1 MDNNNDDDD
10 DNDFYK
16 FNNLVEYLFKLKNLK
31 RTGWISKA
39 KILRAESVA
48 DHSYSLTA
56 LSMVFSDLLGLDTE
70 KVMKMC
76 IIHDLAESIIGDYMP
91 EELSIVEKKKKED
104 DAMEIVISSFPD
116 KISLLYSKMWKEFSS
131 NQTKEARLVKQLD
144 KVEMFLQ
151 ANHYLKNG
159 YSYEFL
165 SPFLHV
171 LDNIDSSSSRAR
183 EEGGGREIE
192 EKDDDHHYNINSCGT
207 STSSFQSTLENILK
221 HLR

>member
-1 MDNNNDDDD
+1 MDDV
-10 DNDFYK
+10 YK
-16 FNNLVEYLFKLKNLK
+16 FNNLIGYLLQLKNLK

-39 KILRAESVA
+39 KILKAESVA
-48 DHSYSLTA
+48 DHSFSLTA

-91 EELSIVEKKKKED
+91 DELSIVEKKKKED

-151 ANHYLKNG
+151 ANQYLKNG

-171 LDNIDSSSSRAR
+171 LDNI
-183 EEGGGREIE
+183 GRGEIK
-192 EKDDDHHYNINSCGT
+192 EKDDHSN
-207 STSSFQSTLENILK
+207 FQSNLENILK

>member
-1 MDNNNDDDD
+1 MDN
-10 DNDFYK
+10 YK
-16 FNNLVEYLFKLKNLK
+16 FNNLIEHILKLKNIK
-31 RTGWISKA
+31 RTGWLSKA

-56 LSMVFSDLLGLDTE
+56 LSMVFSDFLGLDTE
-70 KVMKMC
+70 KVIKMC

-91 EELSIVEKKKKED
+91 DEISIGEKQIKED
-104 DAMEIVISSFPD
+104 DAMKIVISSFPD
-116 KISLLYSKMWKEFSS
+116 KIAVLYSNIWKEYCL

-151 ANHYLKNG
+151 ANQYLKNG

-171 LDNIDSSSSRAR
+171 LDNIGVGVK
-183 EEGGGREIE
+183 EEE
-192 EKDDDHHYNINSCGT
+192 EEEEDNSNIQYTIANM
-207 STSSFQSTLENILK
+207 LK

>member
-1 MDNNNDDDD
+1 MINMDNYKL
-10 DNDFYK
+10 DN
-16 FNNLVEYLFKLKNLK
+16 LIEYILKLKNIK
-31 RTGWISKA
+31 RAGWISKA

-48 DHSYSLTA
+48 DHSYALTA
-56 LSMVFSDLLGLDTE
+56 LSMVFSDFLGLDTE
-70 KVMKMC
+70 KIIKMC

-91 EELSIVEKKKKED
+91 DEISIGEKQIKED
-104 DAMEIVISSFPD
+104 DAMKIVISSFPD
-116 KISLLYSKMWKEFSS
+116 KIAGLYSNIWKEYCL

-151 ANHYLKNG
+151 ANQYLKNG

-171 LDNIDSSSSRAR
+171 LDSIGAGVEK
-183 EEGGGREIE
+183 EE
-192 EKDDDHHYNINSCGT
+192 DNSN
-207 STSSFQSTLENILK
+207 FQSAIANMLK

>member
-1 MDNNNDDDD
+1 MDDV
-10 DNDFYK
+10 YK
-16 FNNLVEYLFKLKNLK
+16 FNNLIGYLLQLKNLK

-39 KILRAESVA
+39 KILKAESVA
-48 DHSYSLTA
+48 DHSFSLTA

-91 EELSIVEKKKKED
+91 DELSIVEKKKKED

-151 ANHYLKNG
+151 ANQYLKNG

-171 LDNIDSSSSRAR
+171 LDNI
-183 EEGGGREIE
+183 GRGEIK
-192 EKDDDHHYNINSCGT
+192 EKDDHN
-207 STSSFQSTLENILK
+207 FQSNLENILK

>member
-1 MDNNNDDDD
+1 MDN
-10 DNDFYK
+10 YK
-16 FNNLVEYLFKLKNLK
+16 FNNLIEYILKLKNIK
-31 RTGWISKA
+31 RTGWLSKA

-56 LSMVFSDLLGLDTE
+56 LSMVFSDFLGLDTE
-70 KVMKMC
+70 KVIKMC

-91 EELSIVEKKKKED
+91 DEISIGEKQIKED
-104 DAMEIVISSFPD
+104 DAMKIVISSFPD
-116 KISLLYSKMWKEFSS
+116 KIAGLYSNIWKEYCL

-151 ANHYLKNG
+151 ANQYLKNG

-171 LDNIDSSSSRAR
+171 LDGIGAGVEK
-183 EEGGGREIE
+183 EE
-192 EKDDDHHYNINSCGT
+192 DNST
-207 STSSFQSTLENILK
+207 FQSTIANMLK

>member
-1 MDNNNDDDD
+1 MDNYKI
-10 DNDFYK
+10 DN
-16 FNNLVEYLFKLKNLK
+16 LIEYIFKLKNIK

-56 LSMVFSDLLGLDTE
+56 LSMVFSDFLGLDTE

-91 EELSIVEKKKKED
+91 DEISIEEKQIKED
-104 DAMEIVISSFPD
+104 NAMKIILSSFPD
-116 KISLLYSKMWKEFSS
+116 KIALLYSNIWKEYCL
-131 NQTKEARLVKQLD
+131 NQTKEACLVKQLD

-151 ANHYLKNG
+151 AKRYLKNG

-165 SPFLHV
+165 SQFLQV
-171 LDNIDSSSSRAR
+171 LDNIGVGVVV
-183 EEGGGREIE
+183 EEE
-192 EKDDDHHYNINSCGT
+192 DNSN
-207 STSSFQSTLENILK
+207 FQSTIANMLK

>member
-1 MDNNNDDDD
+1 MDN
-10 DNDFYK
+10 YK
-16 FNNLVEYLFKLKNLK
+16 FNNLIEYILKLKNIK
-31 RTGWISKA
+31 RTGWLSKA

-56 LSMVFSDLLGLDTE
+56 LSMVFSDFLGLDTE
-70 KVMKMC
+70 KVMKIC

-91 EELSIVEKKKKED
+91 DEISIGEKQIKED
-104 DAMEIVISSFPD
+104 DAMKIVISSFPD
-116 KISLLYSKMWKEFSS
+116 KIAGLYSNIWKEYCL

-144 KVEMFLQ
+144 KIEMFLQ
-151 ANHYLKNG
+151 ANQYLKNG

-171 LDNIDSSSSRAR
+171 LDNLGVGV
-183 EEGGGREIE
+183 EQGE
-192 EKDDDHHYNINSCGT
+192 EKEDNSN
-207 STSSFQSTLENILK
+207 FQSTIANILK

>member
-1 MDNNNDDDD
+1 MDN
-10 DNDFYK
+10 YK
-16 FNNLVEYLFKLKNLK
+16 LHSLIEYILKLKNIK

-56 LSMVFSDLLGLDTE
+56 LSMVFSDFLGLDTE

-91 EELSIVEKKKKED
+91 DEISVEEKQIKED
-104 DAMEIVISSFPD
+104 NAMKIILSSFPD
-116 KISLLYSKMWKEFSS
+116 KIALLYSNMWKEYCL
-131 NQTKEARLVKQLD
+131 NQTKEAYLVKQLD

-151 ANHYLKNG
+151 ANQYLKNG
-159 YSYEFL
+159 YSYELLSQFL
-165 SPFLHV
+165 QV
-171 LDNIDSSSSRAR
+171 LDNIGVGAKEVED
-183 EEGGGREIE
+183 
-192 EKDDDHHYNINSCGT
+192 NSN
-207 STSSFQSTLENILK
+207 FQSTLTNMLK

>member
-1 MDNNNDDDD
+1 MDN
-10 DNDFYK
+10 YK
-16 FNNLVEYLFKLKNLK
+16 FNNLIEYILKLKNIK
-31 RTGWISKA
+31 RTGWLSKA

-56 LSMVFSDLLGLDTE
+56 LSMVFSDFLGLDTE
-70 KVMKMC
+70 KVIKMC

-91 EELSIVEKKKKED
+91 DEISIGEKQIKED
-104 DAMEIVISSFPD
+104 DAMKIVISSFPD
-116 KISLLYSKMWKEFSS
+116 KIAVLYSNIWKEYCL

-144 KVEMFLQ
+144 KIEMFLQ
-151 ANHYLKNG
+151 ANQYLKNG

-171 LDNIDSSSSRAR
+171 LDNIGAGVK
-183 EEGGGREIE
+183 EEE
-192 EKDDDHHYNINSCGT
+192 EEEDNSN
-207 STSSFQSTLENILK
+207 FQYIITNMLK

>member
-1 MDNNNDDDD
+1 MDNNNDDD

-104 DAMEIVISSFPD
+104 DAMETVISSFPD

-165 SPFLHV
+165 SPFLRV

>member
-1 MDNNNDDDD
+1 MDNNNDDD

-91 EELSIVEKKKKED
+91 EELSIVKKKKVPQ
-104 DAMEIVISSFPD
+104 AYN
-116 KISLLYSKMWKEFSS
+116 LL
-131 NQTKEARLVKQLD
+131 L
-144 KVEMFLQ
+144 
-151 ANHYLKNG
+151 
-159 YSYEFL
+159 
-165 SPFLHV
+165 
-171 LDNIDSSSSRAR
+171 
-183 EEGGGREIE
+183 
-192 EKDDDHHYNINSCGT
+192 
-207 STSSFQSTLENILK
+207 
-221 HLR
+221 

>member
-1 MDNNNDDDD
+1 MDDV
-10 DNDFYK
+10 YK
-16 FNNLVEYLFKLKNLK
+16 FNNLIEYLLKLKNLK

-151 ANHYLKNG
+151 ANYYLKSG

-171 LDNIDSSSSRAR
+171 LDNIGSSSCR
-183 EEGGGREIE
+183 GGEIE
-192 EKDDDHHYNINSCGT
+192 EKDDDHRSRNNNN
-207 STSSFQSTLENILK
+207 SFQSSLENILK

>member
-1 MDNNNDDDD
+1 MDDV
-10 DNDFYK
+10 YK
-16 FNNLVEYLFKLKNLK
+16 FNNLIEYLLKLKNLK

-171 LDNIDSSSSRAR
+171 LDNIGSSSSR
-183 EEGGGREIE
+183 GGGEIE
-192 EKDDDHHYNINSCGT
+192 EKDDDHSNSYSSSNCNK
-207 STSSFQSTLENILK
+207 SSFQSTLENILK

>member
-1 MDNNNDDDD
+1 MDDV
-10 DNDFYK
+10 YK
-16 FNNLVEYLFKLKNLK
+16 FNNLIEYLLKLKNLK

-91 EELSIVEKKKKED
+91 EEISIVEKKKKED

-171 LDNIDSSSSRAR
+171 LDNIGSSSNSR
-183 EEGGGREIE
+183 GGEIE
-192 EKDDDHHYNINSCGT
+192 EKDDDHSNSN
-207 STSSFQSTLENILK
+207 SYSSSSFQSTLENILK

>member
-1 MDNNNDDDD
+1 MDDV
-10 DNDFYK
+10 YK
-16 FNNLVEYLFKLKNLK
+16 FNNLIEYLLKLKNLK

-171 LDNIDSSSSRAR
+171 LDNISGSSNSR
-183 EEGGGREIE
+183 GGGEIE
-192 EKDDDHHYNINSCGT
+192 EKDDDHSNSN
-207 STSSFQSTLENILK
+207 SNSSNSSFQSTLENILK